1 MRYLGPLLHH
11 HEAIIKIIIPQIVEE
26 AEVDLTAD
34 EAGHVAE
41 EANLEDMKVDHMIKR
56 METGD
61 LEINGMMM
69 RMEEGPKGRKILKEH
84 LDTIMIPR
92 SQV

>member
-1 MRYLGPLLHH
+1 M
-11 HEAIIKIIIPQIVEE
+11 
-26 AEVDLTAD
+26 AD

-41 EANLEDMKVDHMIKR
+41 EANLEDMKVDHMIER

-69 RMEEGPKGRKILKEH
+69 TEDGPKGR
-84 LDTIMIPR
+84 
-92 SQV
+92 

>member
-1 MRYLGPLLHH
+1 MLHH
-11 HEAIIKIIIPQIVEE
+11 HEVIEKITILQIVEE
-26 AEVDLTAD
+26 AEVDLMAD

-41 EANLEDMKVDHMIKR
+41 EANLDHMIER

-69 RMEEGPKGRKILKEH
+69 MEDGPKGR
-84 LDTIMIPR
+84 
-92 SQV
+92 

>member
-1 MRYLGPLLHH
+1 MSYVFIFKKNILIILRYLGPLLHH
-11 HEAIIKIIIPQIVEE
+11 HEAIVKITILQIVEE
-26 AEVDLTAD
+26 AEVDLMAD

-41 EANLEDMKVDHMIKR
+41 EANLEDMKVDHMIER

-69 RMEEGPKGRKILKEH
+69 TEDGR
-84 LDTIMIPR
+84 
-92 SQV
+92 

>member
-1 MRYLGPLLHH
+1 M
-11 HEAIIKIIIPQIVEE
+11 
-26 AEVDLTAD
+26 AD

-41 EANLEDMKVDHMIKR
+41 EANLDHMIER

-69 RMEEGPKGRKILKEH
+69 MEDGPKGR
-84 LDTIMIPR
+84 
-92 SQV
+92 